1 MLLVR
6 NIDSANE
13 IRSIDVGRLEADQ
26 NNLDRERNGPGAG
39 EGRTCRWRS
48 GVGALSLRQSR

>member
-39 EGRTCRWRS
+39 EGRTCHWRP
-48 GVGALSLRQSR
+48 GVGTLSLRQS